1 MDTPFD
7 WFLHFF
13 FFHFISRVIEY
24 GDTYTFE
31 VFFPHMHTEGTYD
44 VSGQVLLLPIRG
56 TGRFL
61 GNFSEWNC
69 LTRITWRVRLRLT
82 HEIVPFLFLN
92 LKQLT
97 VPETFVFSLREN
109 KRAAGK
115 RFKLNDS
122 KSKSKWAKVRWN
134 CSICS
139 TATKYWVSHCT
150 MHISDLFWYHYFL
163 WHFHR
168 PVWFCLSA
176 GDAVNS
182 VINQNF
188 DVVSKDII
196 PLVEKALQ
204 RKLKLIATKITQ
216 NFSYDQVFPL

>member
-1 MDTPFD
+1 
-7 WFLHFF
+7 
-13 FFHFISRVIEY
+13 
-24 GDTYTFE
+24 
-31 VFFPHMHTEGTYD
+31 MHTEGTYD

-61 GNFSEWNC
+61 GNFSELNSLMNIHFWRLTSYSMQSSVNC
-69 LTRITWRVRLRLT
+69 FVSFLYKIADCTGNVRLQFTRKQT
-82 HEIVPFLFLN
+82 SQGDSVQIKKFQIKIKVGKGSVKLFN
-92 LKQLT
+92 LFNGDKALGKLLRMGILL
-97 VPETFVFSLREN
+97 VSLLFTF
-109 KRAAGK
+109 
-115 RFKLNDS
+115 
-122 KSKSKWAKVRWN
+122 
-134 CSICS
+134 
-139 TATKYWVSHCT
+139 
-150 MHISDLFWYHYFL
+150 
-163 WHFHR
+163 
-168 PVWFCLSA
+168 FCRYLCA